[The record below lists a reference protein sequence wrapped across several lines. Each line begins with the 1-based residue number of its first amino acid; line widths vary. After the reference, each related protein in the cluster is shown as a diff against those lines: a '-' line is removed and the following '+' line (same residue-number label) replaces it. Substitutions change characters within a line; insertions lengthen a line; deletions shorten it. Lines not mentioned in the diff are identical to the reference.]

1 MSTFKYLER
10 ATIQWLVQGYQR
22 HTVRQATIQ
31 AYRTFARQYPQWVA
45 ALFDEH
51 FVLTHLLPLLQK
63 VSSTGEKVTP
73 LQVTQLWAR
82 QITVLPSMRQKHMV
96 KMMPAATAFLYM
108 VADELA
114 ETQVGLNAAVL
125 IELAAR

>member
-1 MSTFKYLER
+1 MSTFKHFKR

-31 AYRTFARQYPQWVA
+31 AYRTFARQHPQWVA
-45 ALFDEH
+45 ELFDEH

-63 VSSTGEKVTP
+63 VISTGEKVTP
-73 LQVTQLWAR
+73 VQVAELWAR
-82 QITVLPSMRQKHMV
+82 QIAVLPSLRQKHTV
-96 KMMPAATAFLYM
+96 KMTPAATAFLYM

-114 ETQVGLNAAVL
+114 ENHVGVNAAFLV
-125 IELAAR
+125 ETAAR